1 MAKDQKIHQIIER
14 QDLDGKEKTL
24 EKLQIKLAEEGIDV
38 SDAEKPAT
46 VKKAFWTKRNVA
58 FISVAV
64 VLILSGILIPL
75 LLPREP
81 GIRYCTLDDY
91 HVLETEQYISEY
103 ATQNNKPMLYF
114 SWKGGA
120 ERVIGQQY
128 LLNDT
133 DEAICWYEDGFDA
146 EGAMLYYFVA
156 DKHYELDFLNDY
168 KVVCTSKTTVDK
180 TEILYGEHINIAYAM
195 FKHGNY
201 AYYVQVDDAPDLNYI
216 FTVVEKLLSSEKTK

>member
-1 MAKDQKIHQIIER
+1 MAKDQDIHKIIER
-14 QDLDGKEKTL
+14 QDPDGKAKSW
-24 EKLQIKLAEEGIDV
+24 EKLQIKLAEAGEDV
-38 SDAEKPAT
+38 STDKPAT
-46 VKKAFWTKRNVA
+46 VKKPFWTRRNIA

-81 GIRYCTLDDY
+81 EIRYCTLNDY

-103 ATQNNKPMLYF
+103 ATQNNKSMLYF
-114 SWKGGA
+114 DWKDGA

-146 EGAMLYYFVA
+146 EGVMLYYYVA
-156 DKHYELDFLNDY
+156 EKKYDLDILSNY
-168 KVVCTSKTTVDK
+168 KIICSKINTIDK
-180 TEILYGEHINIAYAM
+180 TEVLYGINTNYLYAM

-201 AYYVQVDDAPDLNYI
+201 SYYVQVDDAPDEDYI
-216 FTVVEKLLSSEKTK
+216 FTVVQKLLSSEKTK